1 MAGDDGDGGTALH
14 PRLTLFAV
22 CLAVFMLLLDMT
34 IVSAALAN
42 IQATLG
48 ADLSGLQWVVDAYAL
63 PMAGL
68 LLTAATLGDRLG
80 RRRLYLAGM
89 TVFTL
94 ASAGCALANSIEML
108 NLCRA
113 VQGAGG
119 AILLGVSLPMVAA
132 AFPEQRGR
140 GIAIA
145 IYGAVMGA
153 GAAVGPLLGGALVGA
168 FGWQSIF
175 LINVPIGA
183 VALAIA
189 VRFVPETRAA
199 HDRPLDL
206 VGTAVLSAALFAGVY
221 ALIEGNRRG
230 WTDAVIL
237 ALSACSVLGLAAFGW
252 WESRVSAPMLDL
264 RVVRRPG
271 FAGVSLAAFAA
282 AGTLIASTNYLALYF
297 MNTLGYSPFQS
308 GLRALPLTVACV
320 LGAPLAMTGAR
331 YFPAWTSIPGGVALI
346 AAGLWLMTGVGESTQ
361 WTHFIAGSVVAGLGL
376 GGLFALTS
384 DIALQFV
391 PVADAG
397 MATGAVSTVRQVG
410 ILAGVAGLGAL
421 FGPRAS
427 DSATHGL
434 AQLGVLGPGAARRL
448 IDSVSAGAGLRVLDF
463 LPADYRPALPAIARA
478 ARQAS
483 AAGMQAALV
492 AAAVA
497 ATVAAV
503 ATAILIA
510 IGARRHVEP
519 EIPFAEG
526 MSV

>member
-1 MAGDDGDGGTALH
+1 MAGDDGDGGSALH
-14 PRLTLFAV
+14 PRLTLLAV

-42 IQATLG
+42 IQATLD

-89 TVFTL
+89 IVFTL
-94 ASAGCALANSIEML
+94 ASAGCALARSIETL

-113 VQGAGG
+113 LQGTGG
-119 AILLGVSLPMVAA
+119 AVLLGVSLPMVAA
-132 AFPEQRGR
+132 AFPEQKGR

-145 IYGAVMGA
+145 VYGAVMGA

-168 FGWQSIF
+168 FGWESIF
-175 LINVPIGA
+175 LINVPIGV

-199 HDRPLDL
+199 QDRPLDL

-221 ALIEGNRRG
+221 ALIEGNHRG
-230 WTDAVIL
+230 WTDGVIL
-237 ALSACSVLGLAAFGW
+237 ALSALSVFGLAAFGW

-282 AGTLIASTNYLALYF
+282 AGTLIAATNYLALYF

-320 LGAPLAMTGAR
+320 LGAPLAMAAAR

-346 AAGLWLMTGVGESTQ
+346 ALGLWLMTGVGESTQ

-427 DSATHGL
+427 DSATNAL

-463 LPADYRPALPAIARA
+463 LPPEYRPALPAIARA

-492 AAAVA
+492 AAATA
-497 ATVAAV
+497 ATAAAV

-510 IGARRHVEP
+510 VGARRHGEP
-519 EIPFAEG
+519 EMPFAED

>member
-1 MAGDDGDGGTALH
+1 MRH
-14 PRLTLFAV
+14 PRLTLLAV

-42 IQATLG
+42 IQASLYAG
-48 ADLSGLQWVVDAYAL
+48 LSGLQWVVDAYAL
-63 PMAGL
+63 PMAGF

-80 RRRLYLAGM
+80 HRRLYLAGM

-94 ASAGCALANSIEML
+94 ASAGCALAGSIEML
-108 NLCRA
+108 NLCRTL
-113 VQGAGG
+113 QGTGG
-119 AILLGVSLPMVAA
+119 AVLLGVSLPMVAA
-132 AFPEQRGR
+132 AFPEQRRR

-175 LINVPIGA
+175 WINVPIGVA
-183 VALAIA
+183 ALALA
-189 VRFVPETRAA
+189 VRFVPETHAA
-199 HDRPLDL
+199 QDRPID
-206 VGTAVLSAALFAGVY
+206 VFGTAVLSAALFAGVY
-221 ALIEGNRRG
+221 ALIEGNQRG
-230 WTDAVIL
+230 WTSGPIL
-237 ALSACSVLGLAAFGW
+237 ALSVFSVLGLAVFGW

-264 RVVRRPG
+264 QVVRRPG

-308 GLRALPLTVACV
+308 GLRALPLTIACV
-320 LGAPLAMTGAR
+320 LGAPLAMVAAR
-331 YFPAWTSIPGGVALI
+331 YFPAWMSIPGGVALI
-346 AAGLWLMTGVGESTQ
+346 AAGLWLMTGVGENTQ

-421 FGPRAS
+421 FGGRAS
-427 DSATHGL
+427 DGAAQGL
-434 AQLGVLGPGAARRL
+434 AQLRLPDPAAAHRL
-448 IDSVSAGAGLRVLDF
+448 ADGLSAGAGLRVLDF
-463 LPADYRPALPAIARA
+463 LPADYRPAVEAIAGA

-497 ATVAAV
+497 ATAAAV
-503 ATAILIA
+503 LTAILIA
-510 IGARRHVEP
+510 VGARRHGKP

>member
-1 MAGDDGDGGTALH
+1 MGRPRT
-14 PRLTLFAV
+14 PRLTLIAV

-42 IQATLG
+42 IQASLD
-48 ADLSGLQWVVDAYAL
+48 AELSGLQWVVDAYAL

-80 RRRLYLAGM
+80 RRRLFLAGM

-94 ASAGCALANSIEML
+94 ASAGCALAGSIEVL
-108 NLCRA
+108 NACRA
-113 VQGAGG
+113 LQGAGG
-119 AILLGVSLPMVAA
+119 AVLLGVSLPIVAA
-132 AFPEQRGR
+132 AYPEQRGR
-140 GIAIA
+140 GVAIA
-145 IYGAVMGA
+145 IYGGVMGA

-175 LINVPIGA
+175 LINVPIGL

-189 VRFVPETRAA
+189 VWFVPESRAPQ
-199 HDRPLDL
+199 DRPLDL
-206 VGTAVLSAALFAGVY
+206 VGTAVLTAALFAGTYV
-221 ALIEGNRRG
+221 LIEGNHRG
-230 WTDAVIL
+230 WTSPLIVG
-237 ALSACSVLGLAAFGW
+237 LSVFCVLSLLLFGS
-252 WESRVSAPMLDL
+252 WEARVSAPMLDL

-297 MNTLGYSPFQS
+297 MNTLGYSPFQA
-308 GLRALPLTVACV
+308 GLRALPLTIACV
-320 LGAPLAMTGAR
+320 LGAPLAMTAAPH
-331 YFPAWTSIPGGVALI
+331 FPAWMSIPGGAVLI
-346 AAGLWLMTGVGESTQ
+346 AVGLWLMTGVTENTQ
-361 WTHFIAGSVVAGLGL
+361 WTHFIGGSIVAGLGL

-397 MATGAVSTVRQVG
+397 MATGTVSTIRQVG

-421 FGPRAS
+421 FSRHAANGAA
-427 DSATHGL
+427 DGL
-434 AQLGVLGPGAARRL
+434 AKLHGVAPGPVRQLADRL
-448 IDSVSAGAGLRVLDF
+448 SAGAGLRVLEF
-463 LPADYRPALPAIARA
+463 LPDDVRPALPAIARV

-483 AAGMQAALV
+483 ADGMQAALV
-492 AAAVA
+492 AAAFA

-503 ATAILIA
+503 GAAILI
-510 IGARRHVEP
+510 GVGGHRQRVVSE
-519 EIPFAEG
+519 
-526 MSV
+526 

>member
-1 MAGDDGDGGTALH
+1 MTGGDGEGRPALH
-14 PRLTLFAV
+14 PRLTLLAV
-22 CLAVFMLLLDMT
+22 SLAVFMLLLDMT

-42 IQATLG
+42 IQASLD
-48 ADLSGLQWVVDAYAL
+48 AELSGLQWVVDAYAL

-80 RRRLYLAGM
+80 RRRLYLTGM

-94 ASAGCALANSIEML
+94 ASAGCALAGSIEVL

-113 VQGAGG
+113 LQGAGG
-119 AILLGVSLPMVAA
+119 AVLLGVSLPMVAA
-132 AFPEQRGR
+132 AFPERGR
-140 GIAIA
+140 GTAIA

-168 FGWQSIF
+168 FGWESIF
-175 LINVPIGA
+175 LINVPIG
-183 VALAIA
+183 VIALALA
-189 VRFVPETRAA
+189 LRFVPETRAA
-199 HDRPLDL
+199 QERPLDL
-206 VGTAVLSAALFAGVY
+206 AGTAVLSAALFAGVF
-221 ALIEGNRRG
+221 ALIEGNHLG
-230 WTDAVIL
+230 WTSGLIL
-237 ALSACSVLGLAAFGW
+237 ALSAFSVLGLLAFGW
-252 WESRVSAPMLDL
+252 WESRASAPMLDL
-264 RVVRRPG
+264 RVVRSPG

-320 LGAPLAMTGAR
+320 LGAPLAMTVAR
-331 YFPAWTSIPGGVALI
+331 YLPAWVSIPAGVTLI
-346 AAGLWLMTGVGESTQ
+346 AVGLWLMTGVGENTQ
-361 WTHFIAGSVVAGLGL
+361 WTDFIAGSVVAGLGL

-384 DIALQFV
+384 DVALHFV
-391 PVADAG
+391 PDADAG

-421 FGPRAS
+421 FGRRAS
-427 DSATHGL
+427 ESATQGL
-434 AQLGVLGPGAARRL
+434 AQLRVLGPGAIRQLVDRL
-448 IDSVSAGAGLRVLDF
+448 SAGAGMRVLDF
-463 LPADYRPALPAIARA
+463 LPADYRPALPAIARV

-492 AAAVA
+492 AAAGA
-497 ATVAAV
+497 ATAA
-503 ATAILIA
+503 AIGAAILIA
-510 IGARRHVEP
+510 VGARRPAEP
-519 EIPFAEG
+519 EMPFAEG

>member
-1 MAGDDGDGGTALH
+1 MVDDGDGGIPFH
-14 PRLTLFAV
+14 PRLTLLAV

-42 IQATLG
+42 IQASLD

-68 LLTAATLGDRLG
+68 LLSAATLGDRLG

-89 TVFTL
+89 TAFTL
-94 ASAGCALANSIEML
+94 ASAGCALARSIETL

-113 VQGAGG
+113 LQGTGG
-119 AILLGVSLPMVAA
+119 AVLLGVSLPMVAA

-140 GIAIA
+140 AIAIA

-168 FGWQSIF
+168 FGWESIF
-175 LINVPIGA
+175 LINVPIGL

-189 VRFVPETRAA
+189 VRFVPETLGAQ
-199 HDRPLDL
+199 DRPLDL
-206 VGTAVLSAALFAGVY
+206 IGTAMLSAGLFAGVY
-221 ALIEGNRRG
+221 VLIDANRRG
-230 WTDAVIL
+230 WASGAIL
-237 ALSACSVLGLAAFGW
+237 ALSALSVLGLAAFGW
-252 WESRVSAPMLDL
+252 WESRSGAPMLDL
-264 RVVRRPG
+264 GVVCRPG

-297 MNTLGYSPFQS
+297 MNTMGYSPFQA
-308 GLRALPLTVACV
+308 GLRALPLTIACV
-320 LGAPLAMTGAR
+320 LGAALAMVATR
-331 YFPAWTSIPGGVALI
+331 YFPAWMSIPGGVALI
-346 AAGLWLMTGVGESTQ
+346 AAGLWLMTGVGADTQ

-421 FGPRAS
+421 FGRRGS
-427 DSATHGL
+427 DSATREL
-434 AQLGVLGPGAARRL
+434 AELGILGPGPAQRL
-448 IDSVSAGAGLRVLDF
+448 VDRLSAGAGLRALDF
-463 LPADYRPALPAIARA
+463 LPSEYRPALPAIARA

-483 AAGMQAALV
+483 AAGMQVALV
-492 AAAVA
+492 AAATA
-497 ATVAAV
+497 ATAA
-503 ATAILIA
+503 AIASAILITV
-510 IGARRHVEP
+510 GARRHGEP

>member
-1 MAGDDGDGGTALH
+1 MRH
-14 PRLTLFAV
+14 PRLTLLAV

-42 IQATLG
+42 IQASLHAGLG
-48 ADLSGLQWVVDAYAL
+48 GLQWVVDAYAL

-94 ASAGCALANSIEML
+94 ASAGCALAHSIEML

-113 VQGAGG
+113 LQGSGG
-119 AILLGVSLPMVAA
+119 AVLLGVSLPMVAA

-168 FGWQSIF
+168 FGWGSIF
-175 LINVPIGA
+175 WINVPIGA

-189 VRFVPETRAA
+189 ARFVPETHAA
-199 HDRPLDL
+199 QDRPLD
-206 VGTAVLSAALFAGVY
+206 VFGTAVLSAALFAGVY

-230 WTDAVIL
+230 WTSGVIL
-237 ALSACSVLGLAAFGW
+237 ALSAFSVSGLSVFGW

-308 GLRALPLTVACV
+308 GLRALPLTIACV
-320 LGAPLAMTGAR
+320 LGAPLAMIAAR
-331 YFPAWTSIPGGVALI
+331 HFPAWTSIPGGVALI

-421 FGPRAS
+421 FGRRAS
-427 DSATHGL
+427 DSATQEL
-434 AQLGVLGPGAARRL
+434 ADLRILGPGPAHRL
-448 IDSVSAGAGLRVLDF
+448 VDGFSAGAGLRVLDF
-463 LPADYRPALPAIARA
+463 LPPDYRPALAAIARA

-497 ATVAAV
+497 ATAAAV
-503 ATAILIA
+503 VTAILIA
-510 IGARRHVEP
+510 VGARRHDKP

>member
-1 MAGDDGDGGTALH
+1 MADDEGGTALH
-14 PRLTLFAV
+14 PRLTLLAV

-42 IQATLG
+42 IQASLD

-89 TVFTL
+89 TAFTL
-94 ASAGCALANSIEML
+94 ASAGCALARSIEVL
-108 NLCRA
+108 NVCRA
-113 VQGAGG
+113 LQGAGG
-119 AILLGVSLPMVAA
+119 AVLLGVSLPMVAA
-132 AFPEQRGR
+132 GFPEQRGR

-168 FGWQSIF
+168 FGWESIF
-175 LINVPIGA
+175 LINVPIGV
-183 VALAIA
+183 VALSIA
-189 VRFVPETRAA
+189 VRFVPETVGAQ
-199 HDRPLDL
+199 DRPLDL

-221 ALIEGNRRG
+221 VLIEGNHRG
-230 WTDAVIL
+230 WTSGVIL
-237 ALSACSVLGLAAFGW
+237 ALGAFAVSGLAVFVW
-252 WESRVSAPMLDL
+252 WESRSGAPMLDL
-264 RVVRRPG
+264 QLVRRPG

-297 MNTLGYSPFQS
+297 MNTLGYSPFQA

-320 LGAPLAMTGAR
+320 LGAPLAMIAAR
-331 YFPAWTSIPGGVALI
+331 YFPAWTSIPAGVALI
-346 AAGLWLMTGVGESTQ
+346 AVGLWLTTGVDADTQ

-391 PVADAG
+391 PVEDAG

-421 FGPRAS
+421 FGRRGS
-427 DSATHGL
+427 DSATREL
-434 AQLGVLGPGAARRL
+434 ARLGVAGPGPAQRL
-448 IDSVSAGAGLRVLDF
+448 VDRLSAGAGLRALDF
-463 LPADYRPALPAIARA
+463 LPAEYRAALPAIARA

-483 AAGMQAALV
+483 AAGMQVALV
-492 AAAVA
+492 AAAIA
-497 ATVAAV
+497 ATAAAV
-503 ATAILIA
+503 ASAILIA
-510 IGARRHVEP
+510 VGARRHDEP
-519 EIPFAEG
+519 EMPFAEG

>member
-1 MAGDDGDGGTALH
+1 MTSDDRALH
-14 PRLTLFAV
+14 PRLTLLAV

-42 IQATLG
+42 IQASLD
-48 ADLSGLQWVVDAYAL
+48 AELSGLQWVVDAYAL

-80 RRRLYLAGM
+80 RRLLYLGGM
-89 TVFTL
+89 AVFTL
-94 ASAGCALANSIEML
+94 ASAGCALARSIEAL
-108 NLCRA
+108 NACRA
-113 VQGAGG
+113 LQGTGG
-119 AILLGVSLPMVAA
+119 AVLLGVSLPMVAA
-132 AFPEQRGR
+132 AFPEQRRR

-153 GAAVGPLLGGALVGA
+153 GAAVGPLLGGALVGG
-168 FGWQSIF
+168 FGWESIF
-175 LINVPIGA
+175 LINVPIGV

-189 VRFVPETRAA
+189 VRFVPETLAA
-199 HDRPLDL
+199 QDRPLDL
-206 VGTAVLSAALFAGVY
+206 VGTAWLSAALFAGVY
-221 ALIEGNRRG
+221 ALIEGNRHG
-230 WTDAVIL
+230 WTSGVIL
-237 ALSACSVLGLAAFGW
+237 ALSAFAVLGLSMFGW
-252 WESRVSAPMLDL
+252 WESRVDAPMLDL

-308 GLRALPLTVACV
+308 GLRALPLTIACV
-320 LGAPLAMTGAR
+320 LGAPLAMTAAR
-331 YFPAWTSIPGGVALI
+331 YFRAWMSIPGGVALI
-346 AAGLWLMTGVGESTQ
+346 AVGLWLMIGVDESTQ

-421 FGPRAS
+421 FGRRAS
-427 DSATHGL
+427 ESATHGL
-434 AQLGVLGPGAARRL
+434 AQLRAVGPGPAHQLVDRL
-448 IDSVSAGAGLRVLDF
+448 AAGAGLRVLDF
-463 LPADYRPALPAIARA
+463 LPADYRPAVPAIARV

-483 AAGMQAALV
+483 AAGMQGALV
-492 AAAVA
+492 AAAAA
-497 ATVAAV
+497 ATAAAV
-503 ATAILIA
+503 GAVILIA
-510 IGARRHVEP
+510 LGARRHDER
-519 EIPFAEG
+519 EMPFAEG
-526 MSV
+526 MPV

>member
-1 MAGDDGDGGTALH
+1 M
-14 PRLTLFAV
+14 TLLAV

-42 IQATLG
+42 IQASLD
-48 ADLSGLQWVVDAYAL
+48 AELSGLQWVVDAYAL

-94 ASAGCALANSIEML
+94 ASAGCALARSIEML
-108 NLCRA
+108 NVCRA
-113 VQGAGG
+113 LQGTGG
-119 AILLGVSLPMVAA
+119 AVLLGVSLPMVAA
-132 AFPEQRGR
+132 AFPERRGR
-140 GIAIA
+140 GVAIA

-168 FGWQSIF
+168 FGWEAIF
-175 LINVPIGA
+175 LINVPIGIA
-183 VALAIA
+183 ALAIA

-199 HDRPLDL
+199 TDRPLDL
-206 VGTAVLSAALFAGVY
+206 IGTAVLSAALFAGVY
-221 ALIEGNRRG
+221 ALIEGNHRG
-230 WTDAVIL
+230 WTSGLIL
-237 ALSACSVLGLAAFGW
+237 TLSAFSVLGLLVFGW
-252 WESRVSAPMLDL
+252 WESRASAPMLDL
-264 RVVRRPG
+264 RVVRGPG

-320 LGAPLAMTGAR
+320 LGAPLAMAAAR
-331 YFPAWTSIPGGVALI
+331 YFPAWMSIPGGVVLI
-346 AAGLWLMTGVGESTQ
+346 AVGLWLMTGVSENTQ

-397 MATGAVSTVRQVG
+397 MATGTVSTVRQVG

-421 FGPRAS
+421 FGRRAS
-427 DSATHGL
+427 DSATHEL
-434 AQLGVLGPGAARRL
+434 AHVSVLGPGPAHRL
-448 IDSVSAGAGLRVLDF
+448 IDRVSAGAGLRVLDF

-492 AAAVA
+492 AAAIA
-497 ATVAAV
+497 ATAAAV
-503 ATAILIA
+503 GAAILIA
-510 IGARRHVEP
+510 VGARRPSEP
-519 EIPFAEG
+519 ELPFAEG

>member
-1 MAGDDGDGGTALH
+1 MAGDDGDGGSALH
-14 PRLTLFAV
+14 PRLTLLAV

-42 IQATLG
+42 IQATLD

-80 RRRLYLAGM
+80 RRRLYLVGM

-94 ASAGCALANSIEML
+94 ASAGCALARGIETL
-108 NLCRA
+108 NACRA
-113 VQGAGG
+113 LQGAGG
-119 AILLGVSLPMVAA
+119 AVLLGVSLPMVAA
-132 AFPEQRGR
+132 AFPEQRRR

-168 FGWQSIF
+168 FGWESIF
-175 LINVPIGA
+175 LINVPIG
-183 VALAIA
+183 VLALGLA

-199 HDRPLDL
+199 QDRPLDL
-206 VGTAVLSAALFAGVY
+206 IGTAVLSAALFAGVY

-237 ALSACSVLGLAAFGW
+237 ALSAFSVLGLAAFGW
-252 WESRVSAPMLDL
+252 WESRYSAPMLDL
-264 RVVRRPG
+264 QVVRRPG

-282 AGTLIASTNYLALYF
+282 AGTLIAATNYLALYF

-308 GLRALPLTVACV
+308 GLRALPLTAACV
-320 LGAPLAMTGAR
+320 LGAPLAMTAAR

-346 AAGLWLMTGVGESTQ
+346 AVGLWLMTGVTADTQ

-427 DSATHGL
+427 DSATHEL

-463 LPADYRPALPAIARA
+463 LPAEYGPVLPAIARA

-497 ATVAAV
+497 ATAAAV

-510 IGARRHVEP
+510 VGARRHDRP
-519 EIPFAEG
+519 EMPFAEG